1 MLSGAGKRTSRDA
14 EGQSYWVLKMAD
26 IRNFNQDIVAVPKSM
41 LEDEAKHYFEKEG
54 VIDMT

>member
-1 MLSGAGKRTSRDA
+1 
-14 EGQSYWVLKMAD
+14 MAD

-54 VIDMT
+54 VI